1 MKWSTACPDWEK
13 RICEGKSLIPIEP
26 LFPAEAEGALEVFKS
41 LRIAD
46 APGQPTFGEACLPW
60 VFDLVAAVFGAYDAE
75 TGRRLI
81 QEFFLLVSKKNI
93 KSTLAAG
100 IMMTAI
106 IRNWRFS
113 AEFLILAPTKE
124 VADNAFSPASDMI
137 KLDDELAEIM
147 HVQDHI
153 RTITHRQT
161 GAQLKVVAA
170 DSDTVSGKKASGV
183 LIDELWLFG
192 KRAAA
197 AKMLREA
204 LGGLASRPEG
214 FQIFLSTQSDDP
226 PAGVFKQ
233 KLTYHRNVRDGKIE
247 DPVSLPV
254 IYEFP
259 KVMLDKNAHL
269 DPSNFGITNP
279 NLGVSVDTAFLEREL
294 AKAENDGEEELRV
307 FLAKHLNVEI
317 GLGLQSDR
325 WPGAEFWESSAESN
339 LSLIEIIRR
348 ASVITVGIDG
358 GGLDDLLGLCILG
371 RCAVTKNWLAWN
383 HAWAHPSALK
393 RRQREA
399 PRYLDF
405 EKDGDMTIVKRVGDD
420 VTDVVDLVE
429 LVKDSGKLAEVGV
442 DPAGIGAILDALEG
456 IKLDPDQIVGIPQG
470 WKLSGGIKTAE
481 RKLAQ
486 GAMKHC
492 GMPLM
497 NWCVGNARQEPR
509 GNAILITKQKS
520 GAGKVDPL
528 MATFNAVVL
537 MSLNPEPRGGRSFWD
552 REA

>member
-1 MKWSTACPDWEK
+1 MKWSTACPDWET
-13 RICEGKSLIPIEP
+13 RIREGRSLIPIEP
-26 LFPAEAEGALEVFKS
+26 LFPSEAEQALEVFKS

-46 APGQPTFGEACLPW
+46 APGQPTFGEACKPW
-60 VFDLVAAVFGAYDAE
+60 VFDLVAAIFGAYDAE
-75 TGRRLI
+75 TGRRMI
-81 QEFFLLVSKKNI
+81 QEFFLLVSKKNT

-106 IRNWRFS
+106 IRNWRMM

-124 VADNAFSPASDMI
+124 IANNAFSPASGMVT
-137 KLDDELAEIM
+137 LDPDLAEIM

-161 GAQLKVVAA
+161 GTQLKVVAA
-170 DSDTVSGKKASGV
+170 DSETVSGKKATGV

-197 AKMLREA
+197 AKMIREA
-204 LGGLASRPEG
+204 TGGLASRPEG
-214 FQIFLSTQSDDP
+214 FLMFLSTQSDDP

-233 KLTYHRNVRDGKIE
+233 KLDYHRNVRDGKIE

-259 KVMLDKNAHL
+259 QAMLETGAHL
-269 DPSNFGITNP
+269 NPANFGITNP
-279 NLGVSVDTAFLEREL
+279 NLGLSVDTAFLERQL
-294 AKAENDGEEELRV
+294 SQAENDGEDELRV

-325 WPGAEFWESSAESN
+325 WPGAEFWEDSAN
-339 LSLIEIIRR
+339 RDLTLMEIIRR
-348 ASVITVGIDG
+348 ARVITVGIDG

-371 RCAVTKNWLAWN
+371 RCAVTNEWLAWN

-399 PRYLDF
+399 PRYKDF
-405 EKDGDMTIVKRVGDD
+405 EKDGDLTIVKAVGDD
-420 VTDVVDLVE
+420 VSDVVDLVA

-442 DPAGIGAILDALEG
+442 DPAGIGAILDALEDLG
-456 IKLDPDQIVGIPQG
+456 LDEKQIVGIPQG
-470 WKLSGGIKTAE
+470 WKLSGAIKTTE
-481 RKLAQ
+481 RKLAS
-486 GAMKHC
+486 G
-492 GMPLM
+492 GMLHAGMRMM

-528 MATFNAVVL
+528 MATFNAVAL
-537 MSLNPEPRGGRSFWD
+537 MSMNPEPRGGRSFWD